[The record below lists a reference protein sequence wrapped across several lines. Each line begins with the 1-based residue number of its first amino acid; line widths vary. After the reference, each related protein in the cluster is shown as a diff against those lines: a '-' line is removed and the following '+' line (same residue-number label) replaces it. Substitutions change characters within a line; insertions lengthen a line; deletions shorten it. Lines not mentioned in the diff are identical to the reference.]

1 MEKIQKAWDS
11 CFYCIFALIF
21 VLILGASGGMENINA
36 DVFLYKILDSMGIV
50 AILCVTLLW
59 VLINGGLWT
68 YCTEHGIKSKPVLLI
83 YIILNIMLLIMELV
97 TYSFVVLDEQ
107 EILLYELQSIKFSV
121 MLLMFILSVV
131 GVILGIQLRKN
142 LLSFKNSIGCV
153 FISVY
158 TIPFLSF
165 LVESLLLGTTQI
177 SVLLTAFVWICSLSV
192 LFLFFLGGKYLQ

>member
-68 YCTEHGIKSKPVLLI
+68 
-83 YIILNIMLLIMELV
+83 
-97 TYSFVVLDEQ
+97 
-107 EILLYELQSIKFSV
+107 
-121 MLLMFILSVV
+121 
-131 GVILGIQLRKN
+131 
-142 LLSFKNSIGCV
+142 
-153 FISVY
+153 ISVH
-158 TIPFLSF
+158 
-165 LVESLLLGTTQI
+165 
-177 SVLLTAFVWICSLSV
+177 
-192 LFLFFLGGKYLQ
+192 